1 MKFIPNAV
9 AVTAAR
15 TALQARKHS
24 PIIMFGA
31 GIAGSL
37 TATVLACKATLKLE
51 EVLAKAEDKRN
62 ELKEAGETNPELK
75 NGKRYTK
82 EDSESDLR
90 ILRIKTAVEV
100 GKIYA
105 PAIAVGVVSYG
116 LLTGAHV
123 VLTKRN
129 ASLAAAYVAVDKAFR
144 QYRERVRQDVGEE
157 KDLEYR
163 YGSVEK
169 EIVEEGEHGHEVK
182 TVKRINPVT
191 GKSMYAVV
199 FDDTNKNW
207 QRAPGANRLF
217 VQSQQNWANDL
228 LNARGHVFLN
238 DVYDMLGINRTKAGS
253 VVGWVKGNGDGYIT
267 FGLDDNRREVWDF
280 FEGNEKSVWLD
291 FNVDGVVY
299 DLI

>member
-1 MKFIPNAV
+1 VKFIPNAV
-9 AVTAAR
+9 AVKAAR

-24 PIIMFGA
+24 PVIMFGA

-51 EVLAKAEDKRN
+51 EVLVKAEDKRN
-62 ELKEAGETNPELK
+62 ELKEAGENNPELK

-90 ILRIKTAVEV
+90 ILRIKTVVEV

-116 LLTGAHV
+116 LLTGAHI

-129 ASLAAAYVAVDKAFR
+129 ASLAAAYVAVDKAFK
-144 QYRERVRQDVGEE
+144 QYRERVRQDVGDE

-182 TVKRINPVT
+182 TVKRINPAT

-199 FDDTNKNW
+199 FDETNKNW

-238 DVYDMLGINRTKAGS
+238 DVYDMLGVERTKAGA
-253 VVGWVKGNGDGYIT
+253 VTGWVKGNGDGYIT

-291 FNVDGVVY
+291 FNVDGIVY